1 MTTGLLKLS
10 PPALVVTT
18 RLRKSD
24 PSMPNCTIPGTAII
38 GFCLTITLFQKLA
51 SYLLII
57 MSFKLNRIGRI
68 TVLVTVVAALSACV
82 TYAPSQAFI
91 GKSRPEVIS
100 LMGQPARE
108 VPLEEGSRLVY
119 PRGPHGR
126 HTYFIELDAAGRVQR
141 WEQVLTE
148 KNFSLITSGMRTD
161 EVLARIGESR
171 AQFGLARE
179 RGFVWNYRYV
189 TPFCQWFQIEF
200 DKDGI
205 VRSTGYGPSPECRR
219 ARPVR

>member
-1 MTTGLLKLS
+1 
-10 PPALVVTT
+10 
-18 RLRKSD
+18 
-24 PSMPNCTIPGTAII
+24 
-38 GFCLTITLFQKLA
+38 
-51 SYLLII
+51 

-108 VPLEEGSRLVY
+108 VALDEGSRLVY

-126 HTYFIELDAAGRVQR
+126 HTYFVELDAAGRVQR

-148 KNFSLITSGMRTD
+148 KNFSLITAGMRTD
-161 EVLARIGESR
+161 EVLALIGESR
-171 AQFGLARE
+171 AQFGLARG

-219 ARPVR
+219 ARPIR

>member
-1 MTTGLLKLS
+1 MMPFKSKL
-10 PPALVVTT
+10 
-18 RLRKSD
+18 
-24 PSMPNCTIPGTAII
+24 
-38 GFCLTITLFQKLA
+38 
-51 SYLLII
+51 
-57 MSFKLNRIGRI
+57 IGR
-68 TVLVTVVAALSACV
+68 VTLLLLVVAALSACV
-82 TYAPSQAFI
+82 TYAPSQSFI
-91 GKSRPEVIS
+91 GKSRHEVVS
-100 LMGQPARE
+100 LMGQPFRE
-108 VPLEEGSRLVY
+108 VALDDGSRLVY
-119 PRGPHGR
+119 PRGPYGL
-126 HTYFIELDAAGRVQR
+126 HTYFIELDAAGQVRR

-148 KNFSLITSGMRTD
+148 KNFSQIMPGMRTD

-200 DKDGI
+200 DKEGV